1 MSRTSLA
8 YDEAVKLL
16 ADGEW
21 HDYAEVVR
29 KVATSVPPGVAIRKA
44 EAMRL
49 ARARQHG
56 NYAMPEER
64 KWQIPESR
72 QIEIGAAMIARAVL
86 ANERLFVIEPRGMS
100 EARGGKKRVRMVT
113 DPQPP
118 G

>member
-1 MSRTSLA
+1 MPKTSLA
-8 YDEAVKLL
+8 YDEAVRLL

-29 KVATSVPPGVAIRKA
+29 KVATAVPPAVAFRKA

-64 KWQIPESR
+64 KWQISEER
-72 QIEIGAAMIARAVL
+72 QIEIGGTAIARSVL
-86 ANERLFVIEPRGMS
+86 NNERLFVIEPRGAS

-113 DPQPP
+113 RPV
-118 G
+118 GG